1 MRFFI
6 HTFIQFLKDKDYR
19 SLLGAS
25 VLILFG
31 GAFFY
36 MYAEGW
42 RFLDALYFSAIT
54 LTTIGYGDFS
64 PQTDLGKI
72 FTIIYIGFGVGL
84 ILTFV
89 NTVFNHFR
97 QTRKDYNDSSKH
109 KKKKKDD

>member
-64 PQTDLGKI
+64 PQ
-72 FTIIYIGFGVGL
+72 
-84 ILTFV
+84 
-89 NTVFNHFR
+89 NR
-97 QTRKDYNDSSKH
+97 S
-109 KKKKKDD
+109 KKDLYDHLYRIRSGIDFDLCEYGL

>member
-1 MRFFI
+1 MRFFL
-6 HTFIQFLKDKDYR
+6 HTVEQFLKDKDYR

-25 VLILFG
+25 VIILFG

-42 RFLDALYFSAIT
+42 NFIDALYFSAIT
-54 LTTIGYGDFS
+54 LTTVGYGDFS

-72 FTIIYIGFGVGL
+72 FTIVYIGFGVGL

-97 QTRKDYNDSSKH
+97 QTRKEYNDVYKR
-109 KKKKKDD
+109 KKKKDD